1 MWAVSSFDKLLS
13 KKLEDPVFRAGF
25 EDARV
30 RRELVDELVKLREA
44 AEITQTRLAEQMGVA
59 QSTLSQFEQ
68 GTDPRVSTIQ
78 RYARAIGYRIV
89 FDLEA
94 SSARTS
100 AAWSEDSISHVS
112 QGSTG
117 PVVVPRGIWGKLG
130 VTSSFT
136 SEASTPNRWATA
148 A

>member
-1 MWAVSSFDKLLS
+1 VSSFDKLLS

-25 EDARV
+25 EDARA
-30 RRELVDELVKLREA
+30 RRELVDELVKLRVE

-78 RYARAIGYRIV
+78 RYARAIGYRIA

-94 SSARTS
+94 SSPRTS
-100 AAWSEDSISHVS
+100 AAWSEDSIAHVS
-112 QGSTG
+112 MGSSG
-117 PVVVPRGIWGKLG
+117 PVVAPRDVWGTLG
-130 VTSSFT
+130 VRRSFT
-136 SEASTPNRWATA
+136 PEASMSNRWVTA